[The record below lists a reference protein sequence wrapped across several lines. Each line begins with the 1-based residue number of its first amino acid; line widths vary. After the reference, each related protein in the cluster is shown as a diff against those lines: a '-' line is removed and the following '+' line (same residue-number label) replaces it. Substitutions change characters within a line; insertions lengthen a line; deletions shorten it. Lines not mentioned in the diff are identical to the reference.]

1 MLRKYFFSFAL
12 AFLFALGQQGAL
24 VHEISHVADY
34 SPGGLSADLAT
45 KSNQQDKA
53 PHSPVC
59 DKCLGYAQLAGT
71 MASSPLV
78 LPVSPTGFLQFSHDS
93 TSHHSLSP
101 TSYSARAPPL
111 PA

>member
-24 VHEISHVADY
+24 LHEISHVADY
-34 SPGGLSADLAT
+34 SPADLAT

-71 MASSPLV
+71 LASSPLV
-78 LPVSPTGFLQFSHDS
+78 LPVSPTGFLHFTHDS
-93 TSHHSLSP
+93 TSHHSFTL

-111 PA
+111 HA